1 MNEKALKTLEYY
13 KIIEMLADCATSAP
27 GRELCV
33 SLRPSA
39 DISEIRDAQRE
50 TTDACSRIRMR
61 GNISFGGTRDVSAA
75 LKRLEIGA
83 VLSIAELL
91 HIGQLLSSAAKIRSW
106 GAHAAEEDAETEPDS
121 LEVCFRGLDP
131 MPSEEREVNRCI
143 LSEDMVA
150 DTASPELNRIRRQL
164 KTVDERMRGELNSAL
179 SQYKSCLMDSVITIR
194 DGSYCLPVKAEFK
207 TKVPGVIHDQS
218 SSGSTVFIEP
228 MAAIR
233 MNNERKELEMKE
245 QREIAEILAQ
255 LSRLL
260 APGVDVIRENM
271 RILTHL
277 DFVFAK
283 AKLSGQMSGSEPQFN
298 TDGILE
304 IKDGRHPLIPKHI
317 VVPITI
323 RLGTVLTS

>member
-1 MNEKALKTLEYY
+1 MNDKALKTLEYH

-27 GRELCV
+27 GRAVCA
-33 SLRPSA
+33 SLLPSS
-39 DISEIRDAQRE
+39 DISEIRDSQRE

-194 DGSYCLPVKAEFK
+194 DGTTAFLSKR
-207 TKVPGVIHDQS
+207 S
-218 SSGSTVFIEP
+218 S
-228 MAAIR
+228 R
-233 MNNERKELEMKE
+233 
-245 QREIAEILAQ
+245 QRSPA
-255 LSRLL
+255 
-260 APGVDVIRENM
+260 
-271 RILTHL
+271 
-277 DFVFAK
+277 
-283 AKLSGQMSGSEPQFN
+283 
-298 TDGILE
+298 
-304 IKDGRHPLIPKHI
+304 
-317 VVPITI
+317 
-323 RLGTVLTS
+323 